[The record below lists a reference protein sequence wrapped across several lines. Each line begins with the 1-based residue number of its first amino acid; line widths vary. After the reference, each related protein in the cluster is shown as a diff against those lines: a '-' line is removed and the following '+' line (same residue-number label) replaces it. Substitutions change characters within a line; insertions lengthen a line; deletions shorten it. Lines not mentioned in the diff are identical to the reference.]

1 MFKDRK
7 KIIPVLFYYQTDI
20 KIMKFITLKGFGNV
34 LNRSKM
40 F

>member
-7 KIIPVLFYYQTDI
+7 KIQVLFFFQTDI
-20 KIMKFITLKGFGNV
+20 KITKFITLKGFGNV
-34 LNRSKM
+34 FNSSKM